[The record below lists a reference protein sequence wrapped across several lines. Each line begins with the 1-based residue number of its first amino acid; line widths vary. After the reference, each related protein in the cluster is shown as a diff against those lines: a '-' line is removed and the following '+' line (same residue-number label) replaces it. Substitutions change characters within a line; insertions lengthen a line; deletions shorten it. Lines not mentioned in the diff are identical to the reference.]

1 MDVATIQKR
10 IFSGSLVGFL
20 RIGLAIPVYLALT
33 PLILNVLGEER
44 FGLWSFSTT
53 IIGLINLA
61 DFGLKNSLVY
71 HVANQRHDE
80 QAIIGHFSVTVIAYL
95 FICTFISLFV
105 VLFNK
110 EIILTLLHLPPYLYA
125 EAQFLLIVTVLAFS
139 IRMIAIPYQAVLEG
153 YQELSLSQLVF
164 TLWILT
170 YSVAVAVALALQ
182 PDIYGLG
189 IASLISNFVIL
200 GGFFGLA
207 RRRFQFLRLDYAHLR
222 SELFGSMLKYGA
234 GIQLATVAIALREPL
249 YKLVL
254 VRAYDLSTVAAFEI
268 AFKLCTQLASIITT
282 PLLGVLGVSAL
293 LSQKHDE
300 LARIL
305 RPLFIYG
312 LIALIPATL
321 FAYTFSVPLFS
332 AWLGEKGS
340 AAANLFPGFFLG
352 FALYYSTEVLYKS
365 IEGSGRSWY
374 SALLQ
379 LSILGLQICLL
390 ISLTISPWSVVESL
404 IIGFAT
410 FSAANL
416 VMFHR
421 CYRTIP
427 LVRPA
432 QALAVIVPSGMFLGL
447 LPFITQDLRIPLFLL
462 YLMLHLITLKYLGF
476 VDSRAIVGLIGKMRR
491 P

>member
-222 SELFGSMLKYGA
+222 SELYVS
-234 GIQLATVAIALREPL
+234 IQRVKT
-249 YKLVL
+249 
-254 VRAYDLSTVAAFEI
+254 S
-268 AFKLCTQLASIITT
+268 
-282 PLLGVLGVSAL
+282 
-293 LSQKHDE
+293 
-300 LARIL
+300 
-305 RPLFIYG
+305 
-312 LIALIPATL
+312 
-321 FAYTFSVPLFS
+321 
-332 AWLGEKGS
+332 
-340 AAANLFPGFFLG
+340 
-352 FALYYSTEVLYKS
+352 
-365 IEGSGRSWY
+365 
-374 SALLQ
+374 
-379 LSILGLQICLL
+379 
-390 ISLTISPWSVVESL
+390 
-404 IIGFAT
+404 
-410 FSAANL
+410 
-416 VMFHR
+416 
-421 CYRTIP
+421 
-427 LVRPA
+427 
-432 QALAVIVPSGMFLGL
+432 
-447 LPFITQDLRIPLFLL
+447 
-462 YLMLHLITLKYLGF
+462 
-476 VDSRAIVGLIGKMRR
+476 
-491 P
+491 